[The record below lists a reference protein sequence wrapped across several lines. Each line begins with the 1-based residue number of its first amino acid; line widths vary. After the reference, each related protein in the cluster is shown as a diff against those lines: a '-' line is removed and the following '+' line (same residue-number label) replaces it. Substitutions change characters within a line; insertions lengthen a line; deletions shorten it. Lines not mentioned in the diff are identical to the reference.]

1 MIRCA
6 PTRNHMKVCT
16 ICQRQYADSL
26 KFCLDDGTVLTHAPE
41 LDATFVDPQATLRL
55 NARETDA
62 RRVALDH
69 TKPLP
74 WIGVAVVSIVVVIA
88 VVGVAAL
95 FLINSATKSSNESN
109 SAANSPPAQSSPPI
123 STLSA
128 SEEVVRANDA
138 VGTSLLE
145 GDTESLARLLADDY
159 RYKNDLK
166 GSLDKQDVLTLI
178 RTGNLS
184 YEYLTTTDPHVEVS
198 SDSAKAVL
206 TGRAKAKGQLN
217 HAPFVNSYSYRN
229 TYEKRDGRWQLVEGF
244 ARYK

>member
-1 MIRCA
+1 
-6 PTRNHMKVCT
+6 MKVCS

-26 KFCLDDGTVLTHAPE
+26 KFCLEDGTVLTHAPE
-41 LDATFVDPQATLRL
+41 LDATLVDPQATLRL
-55 NARETDA
+55 NARETDP
-62 RRVALDH
+62 RPVALNH

-74 WIGVAVVSIVVVIA
+74 WIAVAVVSIVVVIA

-95 FLINSATKSSNESN
+95 LLVNSASNSATESTSNPT
-109 SAANSPPAQSSPPI
+109 SAPAQSSTQT
-123 STLSA
+123 STQGTT
-128 SEEVVRANDA
+128 EEVLRANDA

-159 RYKNDLK
+159 RYENDLNVK
-166 GSLDKQDVLTLI
+166 LYKQDVLTLI

-184 YEYLTTTDPHVEVS
+184 YEYLTTTDPKVEVS

-206 TGRAKAKGQLN
+206 TGRARAKGQWN
-217 HAPFVNSYSYRN
+217 HEPFVNSYSYRN
-229 TYEKRDGRWQLVEGF
+229 TYEKRDGRWQLVDGF